1 MLGTGVTPFLPIN
14 LLNGVKMVDEEVQ
27 EEQENV
33 EMKAA
38 ETENGDSPDDDMDSL
53 MNELEQQKT
62 SPEGTGGSGDLSSL
76 ITEKADSTEENIDEM
91 LDSASDTTS
100 SMDDT
105 PVEEGIDL
113 EFLQKMPLTMTF
125 EVGRAKMTINDLLSL
140 GQGSVLE
147 LHRLVGESLDL
158 FANGKLI
165 AQGEVIIVNEKF
177 GAKLTNI
184 ISPEERIKQ
193 MNGMD
198 KTN

>member
-1 MLGTGVTPFLPIN
+1 MA
-14 LLNGVKMVDEEVQ
+14 DEEVQ
-27 EEQENV
+27 EDQEN
-33 EMKAA
+33 A
-38 ETENGDSPDDDMDSL
+38 ETKTAKTNGAVNPEDEMDSL
-53 MNELEQQKT
+53 MSELEGQKT
-62 SPEGTGGSGDLSSL
+62 KPEDPGSSEDLSSL
-76 ITEKADSTEENIDEM
+76 VTEKADSAGKNIDEM

-105 PVEEGIDL
+105 QVEEGVDL
-113 EFLQKMPLTMTF
+113 ELLQKMPLTMTL
-125 EVGRAKMTINDLLSL
+125 EVGRAKMTINELLSL

-177 GAKLTNI
+177 GAKLTKI

-193 MNGMD
+193 MDGMD
-198 KTN
+198 KTS

>member
-1 MLGTGVTPFLPIN
+1 MS
-14 LLNGVKMVDEEVQ
+14 DEEIQ
-27 EEQENV
+27 EEQEN
-33 EMKAA
+33 KAMEIA
-38 ETENGDSPDDDMDSL
+38 ETEIGVSPENDMNSL
-53 MNELEQQKT
+53 MNELDGQKT
-62 SPEGTGGSGDLSSL
+62 KPESSGSSGDLSSL
-76 ITEKADSTEENIDEM
+76 VTEKTDSTEGNIDEM

-105 PVEEGIDL
+105 QVEEGVDL
-113 EFLQKMPLTMTF
+113 ELLQKMPLTMTL
-125 EVGRAKMTINDLLSL
+125 EVGRAKMTINELLSL

-177 GAKLTNI
+177 GTKLTNI

-193 MNGMD
+193 MDGMD

>member
-1 MLGTGVTPFLPIN
+1 ML
-14 LLNGVKMVDEEVQ
+14 DEEVQ
-27 EEQENV
+27 EEQENA
-33 EMKAA
+33 ELKAT

-62 SPEGTGGSGDLSSL
+62 SSEVPGSSGDLSSL

-91 LDSASDTTS
+91 IDSASDSTS

-105 PVEEGIDL
+105 PVEEGVDL

-125 EVGRAKMTINDLLSL
+125 EVGRAKMTIKDLLSL

-165 AQGEVIIVNEKF
+165 AQGEVIVVNEKF

-193 MNGMD
+193 MDGMD

>member
-1 MLGTGVTPFLPIN
+1 
-14 LLNGVKMVDEEVQ
+14 MVDEEVQ

-33 EMKAA
+33 EMKAT

-105 PVEEGIDL
+105 PVEEGVDL
-113 EFLQKMPLTMTF
+113 EFLQKMPLTMTL

-165 AQGEVIIVNEKF
+165 AQGEVVIVNEKF
-177 GAKLTNI
+177 GTKLTNI

-193 MNGMD
+193 MDGMD

>member
-1 MLGTGVTPFLPIN
+1 
-14 LLNGVKMVDEEVQ
+14 MVDEEVQ
-27 EEQENV
+27 EEQENAD
-33 EMKAA
+33 MKAT
-38 ETENGDSPDDDMDSL
+38 ETENRDSHDDDMDSL
-53 MNELEQQKT
+53 MNELELQKT

-76 ITEKADSTEENIDEM
+76 ITEKADSTEENIDEL
-91 LDSASDTTS
+91 LDSASDSTS

-105 PVEEGIDL
+105 PVEEGVDL
-113 EFLQKMPLTMTF
+113 EFLQKMPLTMTL

-165 AQGEVIIVNEKF
+165 AQGEVVVVNEKF

-193 MNGMD
+193 MDGMD